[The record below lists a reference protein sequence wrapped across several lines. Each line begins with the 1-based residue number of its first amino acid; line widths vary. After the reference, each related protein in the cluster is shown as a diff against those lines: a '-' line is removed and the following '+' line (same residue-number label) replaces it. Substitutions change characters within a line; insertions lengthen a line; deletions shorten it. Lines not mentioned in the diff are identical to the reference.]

1 MCHVV
6 IKKGQI
12 VKSNAIQLPDDKVI
26 KSLEERE
33 SYNSFGV
40 LEANEVMANEIK
52 IRWRKSTTED
62 WEKCK
67 KQS

>member
-6 IKKGQI
+6 IKKGNI
-12 VKSNAIQLPDDKVI
+12 VKFNAIQLPRDKVI

-33 SYNSFGV
+33 SYNFFGV
-40 LEANEVMANEIK
+40 LEANEVVGNEIK

>member
-1 MCHVV
+1 M
-6 IKKGQI
+6 
-12 VKSNAIQLPDDKVI
+12 KSNAIQLPDDKVI